1 MWILTKQEKLI
12 LIFLVASLAVGLGVR
27 CFQQLRKGVKL
38 EVVSGALTLENQGL
52 DKTIKEKKVV
62 KLNRAGLEE
71 LTALPGIGPALAQ
84 RILSYRQEK
93 GPFKDKSEIQNVP
106 GIGPK
111 KFSEIEP
118 FLSLE

>member
-1 MWILTKQEKLI
+1 MWILTKQEKII
-12 LIFLVASLAVGLGVR
+12 LVFLVVSLAVGLGVR
-27 CFQQLRKGVKL
+27 CFRQLKKEVKL
-38 EVVSGALTLENQGL
+38 EVVSDALTLENHDL

-84 RILSYRQEK
+84 RILSYRREK
-93 GPFKDKSEIQNVP
+93 GPFKDKSEIQDVP

-111 KFSEIEP
+111 KFAEIEP